1 MEALALI
8 VCIGVLIYGLA
19 NHKNETI
26 IISCVLVCVL
36 GVSSLFSFFQ
46 TPVETTEIV
55 NEEGEDDS
63 EEPKEKPVIKNPV
76 NIENTEVIEQTPN
89 EKLKTKATRY
99 AKKFRIDA
107 KLFHA
112 LIQQESRWRK
122 SVRSPV
128 GATGLGQVMPF
139 NVPLCTKEKL
149 NESERVAWLKNPDNN
164 LYCSAKILKS
174 ELVYWDR
181 KFPDDAEKAIKHALG
196 SYNAGRNAVEFKN
209 AITAYRETRN
219 YVAIIWRNY
228 NG

>member
-8 VCIGVLIYGLA
+8 ICIGVVIYGFA

-36 GVSSLFSFFQ
+36 GDHSLFSLLQ
-46 TPVETTEIV
+46 TPIETTEIV
-55 NEEGEDDS
+55 NEEGDDAES
-63 EEPKEKPVIKNPV
+63 EETEEKLVESN
-76 NIENTEVIEQTPN
+76 NENEVIVEQKPS
-89 EKLKTKATRY
+89 EKLQAKADRH
-99 AKKFRIDA
+99 ASMFRINK
-107 KLFHA
+107 KLFRA

-122 SVRSPV
+122 AIRSPV

-196 SYNAGRNAVEFKN
+196 SYNAGRSAVEFKN

-219 YVAIIWRNY
+219 YVATIWSNY
-228 NG
+228 NE

>member
-8 VCIGVLIYGLA
+8 ICIGVVIYGFA

-36 GVSSLFSFFQ
+36 GVHSLFSLTR
-46 TPVETTEIV
+46 TPIETTEIV
-55 NEEGEDDS
+55 NEEGEEVES
-63 EEPKEKPVIKNPV
+63 EKTEEKPVESNS
-76 NIENTEVIEQTPN
+76 ENEVIEQTPN
-89 EKLKTKATRY
+89 EKLKAKATRY

-122 SVRSPV
+122 LIRSPV

-219 YVAIIWRNY
+219 YVATIWSNY